1 MSPCSLATYPR
12 DGAHLCPTLHGVQHH
27 DSPSLLQPRASRP
40 HAAEVVLAHCLL
52 TWDTEMRQGFILE
65 MEVLKS
71 IQKLP
76 ETLSA
81 WVAVDPSL
89 LG

>member
-1 MSPCSLATYPR
+1 
-12 DGAHLCPTLHGVQHH
+12 
-27 DSPSLLQPRASRP
+27 
-40 HAAEVVLAHCLL
+40 
-52 TWDTEMRQGFILE
+52 MRLGFILE